1 MIKNGVFIL
10 SLDRSF
16 STSTYEHVADTLNK
30 LNLDDNCKAVVL
42 TGATKV
48 FSAGHDLTCTD
59 EPPITKMMNSV
70 MNFSKPLIAAVNGPA
85 IGIGCTIL
93 GWCDIVYSI
102 KTAFFEMPFLRIG
115 IIPEFGCRYTML
127 GRSNLNEM
135 LYFGKRQSAQI
146 MFERGFVCRLFDTYD
161 EMLADIRTSLRDVST
176 REMQVYK
183 KLIQHPD
190 RAGLWAAAVKQ
201 EKNLVSGIIHDN
213 LSFDEI
219 LSKL

>member
-1 MIKNGVFIL
+1 
-10 SLDRSF
+10 
-16 STSTYEHVADTLNK
+16 
-30 LNLDDNCKAVVL
+30 
-42 TGATKV
+42 
-48 FSAGHDLTCTD
+48 
-59 EPPITKMMNSV
+59 
-70 MNFSKPLIAAVNGPA
+70 
-85 IGIGCTIL
+85 
-93 GWCDIVYSI
+93 
-102 KTAFFEMPFLRIG
+102 MPFLRIG

-146 MFERGFVCRLFDTYD
+146 MFERGFVSRLFDTYD

-213 LSFDEI
+213 LSFDDI

>member
-1 MIKNGVFIL
+1 
-10 SLDRSF
+10 
-16 STSTYEHVADTLNK
+16 
-30 LNLDDNCKAVVL
+30 
-42 TGATKV
+42 
-48 FSAGHDLTCTD
+48 
-59 EPPITKMMNSV
+59 MMNSG

-146 MFERGFVCRLFDTYD
+146 MFERGFVSRLFDTYD

-213 LSFDEI
+213 LSFDDI